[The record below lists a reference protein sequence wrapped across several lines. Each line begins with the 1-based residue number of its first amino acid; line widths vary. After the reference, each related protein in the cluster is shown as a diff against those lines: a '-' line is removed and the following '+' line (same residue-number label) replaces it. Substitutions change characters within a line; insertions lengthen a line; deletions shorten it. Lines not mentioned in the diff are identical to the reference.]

1 MKIPAFLKPGDKIA
15 VVSTARKVTF
25 EEMEPGINLLKNKGF
40 EIVLGDS
47 IGLSENQF
55 AGSDALRA
63 NDLQQ
68 FLDDNT
74 IKAIWCARGGYG
86 TVRIIEKPDFSR
98 FQQNPKWI
106 IGYSDITVLHNH
118 IHNLGICSLHAPLV
132 FDLYKQP
139 ENVQN
144 KVFDTLTGKNIR
156 YEILNSPYNRTG
168 SAEGTLTGGNLSI
181 LYSLMG
187 SKTAVNTAG
196 KILFIEDLDEYLYH
210 LDRMMQ
216 GLKRSGIFKNLAGLI
231 VGGMN
236 DMRDNTITFGF
247 KTDNPFGKTPQ
258 EIILDAVSEYDF
270 PVVFDFPAGHLAE
283 NNPLVFGKIIKLE
296 VLEDNVNLT

>member
-1 MKIPAFLKPGDKIA
+1 
-15 VVSTARKVTF
+15 
-25 EEMEPGINLLKNKGF
+25 
-40 EIVLGDS
+40 
-47 IGLSENQF
+47 
-55 AGSDALRA
+55 
-63 NDLQQ
+63 
-68 FLDDNT
+68 T

-106 IGYSDITVLHNH
+106 IGYSDLTDLHNH
-118 IHNLGICSLHAPLV
+118 IHNLGIVSFNAPLV

-231 VGGMN
+231 
-236 DMRDNTITFGF
+236 
-247 KTDNPFGKTPQ
+247 
-258 EIILDAVSEYDF
+258 
-270 PVVFDFPAGHLAE
+270 
-283 NNPLVFGKIIKLE
+283 
-296 VLEDNVNLT
+296 